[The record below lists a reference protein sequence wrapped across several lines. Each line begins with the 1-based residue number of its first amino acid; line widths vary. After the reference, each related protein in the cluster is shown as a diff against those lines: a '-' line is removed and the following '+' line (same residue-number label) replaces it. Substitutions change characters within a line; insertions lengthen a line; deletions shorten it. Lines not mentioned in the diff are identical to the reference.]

1 MYVSGQH
8 LVGEGAI
15 PVILECLDSDDVQ
28 IFELAIKTIGIIL
41 KNDQSCMDQVEK
53 TTVLEKLVIVLQAKK
68 DDIIIQQTEIN
79 KSLQESCAWCISIL
93 LEGITLPDRKRMKSA
108 IPVLLKLIKPKYEEK
123 STSNH

>member
-1 MYVSGQH
+1 MSIFLWKEIINLRIHETEWVKSIISLIKKPANPKKKLKSLAWITYLCKNMYVSGQH

-15 PVILECLDSDDVQ
+15 PVILECLDLNDVQ

-68 DDIIIQQTEIN
+68 DDII
-79 KSLQESCAWCISIL
+79 A
-93 LEGITLPDRKRMKSA
+93 
-108 IPVLLKLIKPKYEEK
+108 
-123 STSNH
+123 STNWN